1 MIEVQNLH
9 FAYSGDNYILED
21 VSFKVER
28 GELCGVFGPNGAG
41 KSTLFKCII
50 GFLKPKKGRVYVNGR
65 DITEMPMEEVA
76 KLIAYVPQEHRPPF
90 PYLVKEMVLMGRT
103 PHLGGIFGPKKR
115 DIEKVIE
122 AMEVVGITHLAD
134 KPYTELSGGQ
144 RQLVLLARALAQETG
159 VMVLDEPTSALDFRN
174 QLRIWETLKKLTKDG
189 MSVVVSV
196 HDPNHM
202 LWFCDRV
209 VVLHRGRI
217 IASGKP
223 SEVITQEILSTLYGN
238 ICKVKDLDGMKVV
251 LPDTTF

>member
-1 MIEVQNLH
+1 
-9 FAYSGDNYILED
+9 
-21 VSFKVER
+21 
-28 GELCGVFGPNGAG
+28 
-41 KSTLFKCII
+41 
-50 GFLKPKKGRVYVNGR
+50 
-65 DITEMPMEEVA
+65 
-76 KLIAYVPQEHRPPF
+76 
-90 PYLVKEMVLMGRT
+90 
-103 PHLGGIFGPKKR
+103 
-115 DIEKVIE
+115 
-122 AMEVVGITHLAD
+122 
-134 KPYTELSGGQ
+134 
-144 RQLVLLARALAQETG
+144 LARALAQETG

-217 IASGKP
+217 IANGKP